1 VSSRS
6 KGQLK
11 NVAASVRQRLLD
23 RSRTRGEDFQLTLI
37 HYALER
43 LLYRLSLSTYRDR
56 FVLKGAMLFNIW
68 QSGSYRAT
76 RDLDLLGH
84 GDNRVSTV
92 VTVFRDICQTAVKDD
107 GLVFMMDSIHG
118 EEIRGD
124 QEYEGVRLLFEARLA
139 EARIPIQVDIGFG
152 DTVIP
157 QPEPL
162 DYPAMLDFPAPKV
175 LGYPREAV
183 VAEKYQAMV
192 QLGIA
197 NTRMKD
203 FYDIWFLSQNFPFD
217 GQRFAIAI
225 RSTFEGRR
233 TPLPGIPP
241 LALTVEFFVDRAKQA
256 QWTAFLKRS
265 GLGAAGLSLPDVCM
279 ALERFL
285 MPPTAALISAQ
296 SFNHHLTS
304 KAPWTAS
311 HTTRKS

>member
-1 VSSRS
+1 MRQ
-6 KGQLK
+6 KPLK
-11 NVAASVRQRLLD
+11 DVAASVRQRLLNRAHD
-23 RSRTRGEDFQLTLI
+23 RGEDFQLTLV

-43 LLYRLSLSTYRDR
+43 LLYRLSRSRHRGR
-56 FVLKGAMLFNIW
+56 FVLKGALLFTVW
-68 QSGSYRAT
+68 GGAPYRST

-124 QEYEGVRLLFEARLA
+124 QEYEGVRLSFEARLA

-197 NTRMKD
+197 NSRMKD

-225 RSTFEGRR
+225 RSTFDGRR

-285 MPPTAALISAQ
+285 MPPPAALISAQ
-296 SFNHHLTS
+296 SFNHHWTA
-304 KAPWTAS
+304 KGPWTAS